1 MAIVAI
7 IEAPGGTAE
16 QYDAVRDTIGH
27 ELPDGCRAHVAGQTA
42 DSLLVVDVWDDADSM
57 NAFYARDL
65 APAVRAAG
73 ITISEPRILPVRNMI
88 DQGAGRTS
96 GTIMLFDAEGMTG
109 ETYDAVVARMDAHL
123 AAGTSHPCVSH
134 LAADLPSGDVLVI
147 DVWGSPEEFGR
158 FAEEQIMPA
167 TGGALGAVEPR
178 FVPVHNHQR
187 AAAPVAS

>member
-1 MAIVAI
+1 
-7 IEAPGGTAE
+7 
-16 QYDAVRDTIGH
+16 
-27 ELPDGCRAHVAGQTA
+27 
-42 DSLLVVDVWDDADSM
+42 
-57 NAFYARDL
+57 
-65 APAVRAAG
+65 
-73 ITISEPRILPVRNMI
+73 
-88 DQGAGRTS
+88 
-96 GTIMLFDAEGMTG
+96 
-109 ETYDAVVARMDAHL
+109 
-123 AAGTSHPCVSH
+123 VSH